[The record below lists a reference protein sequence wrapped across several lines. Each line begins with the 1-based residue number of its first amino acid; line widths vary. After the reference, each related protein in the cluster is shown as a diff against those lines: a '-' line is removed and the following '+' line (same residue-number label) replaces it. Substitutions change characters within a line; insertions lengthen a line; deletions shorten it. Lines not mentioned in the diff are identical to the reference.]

1 MSVAGEGALAT
12 VALFTRAPVR
22 GRVKTR
28 LAAVIGEDAALALH
42 RALLERAVSALRDAP
57 DFDLVLHLDGNAATL
72 PPWRLPVAVQS
83 DGDLGARMAAAIA
96 AITGRGRIAVV
107 VGGDCPGLEARHVRA
122 AVRAVRDGADVA
134 LCPAE
139 DGGYVLIAM
148 ARLHR
153 RVFEDVEWG
162 TARVLDQT
170 RARAREAGIVLTEL
184 DTLWDV
190 DTATDLAR
198 YRGLM
203 AQSRDVR
210 SS

>member
-1 MSVAGEGALAT
+1 VEGEGPSAT

-57 DFDLVLHLDGNAATL
+57 DFDLVLHLDGDAATL
-72 PPWRLPVAVQS
+72 PPWRVPVTPQS
-83 DGDLGARMAAAIA
+83 DGDLGARMFAAIA
-96 AITGRGRIAVV
+96 AITGQGRIAVV
-107 VGGDCPGLEARHVRA
+107 VGSDCPGLEARHVRA

-134 LCPAE
+134 LCAAE

-153 RVFEDVEWG
+153 RVFEDVDWG
-162 TARVLDQT
+162 TARVLEQT
-170 RARAREAGIVLTEL
+170 RARAREEGVVLTEL
-184 DTLWDV
+184 ETLWDV
-190 DTATDLAR
+190 DTAADLAR
-198 YRGLM
+198 YRDLI
-203 AQSRDVR
+203 ADSRDVR